1 MALEAGQTPVPA
13 TVVAYDPNRDLAV
26 LRVHDD
32 GRAALVIGEAVEGDV
47 VAVFGHPQGG
57 LRATPAQLAERVLAR
72 GRDLY
77 NDIDIQRR
85 VYFMAAALEPGDS
98 GGPVVD
104 SAGRLVAV
112 TFAIAPDDPG
122 IAFALI
128 SEEVTDFLVE
138 SNVDLESSTGDCI

>member
-1 MALEAGQTPVPA
+1 
-13 TVVAYDPNRDLAV
+13 
-26 LRVHDD
+26 
-32 GRAALVIGEAVEGDV
+32 
-47 VAVFGHPQGG
+47 
-57 LRATPAQLAERVLAR
+57 
-72 GRDLY
+72 
-77 NDIDIQRR
+77 
-85 VYFMAAALEPGDS
+85 MAAALEPGDS